1 MRIRRRLPILLGF
14 LLFVAAVAA
23 VVELRK
29 HAPPE
34 PARLLPGADGFVYI
48 DLKWMR
54 WADVA
59 GHLPPAP
66 HDPEYEQFI
75 QATGFQFERDLQE
88 AALAIHNASPQTGNE
103 TRFSEV
109 FVARIDGD
117 KLRAYLKSLA
127 SSVDSYRSIDI
138 YNIPLQDRTFRIA
151 ILGVDTVAASNH
163 DDPQVIRGIIDR
175 SRKLASPFG
184 GPALL
189 RQFYKRVPLA
199 SLAWAIFR
207 IPSTSA
213 IAAGQSNP
221 GNSGLVSNQG
231 ATVVASVRYL
241 GAVHFRAE
249 AFTNDEQAA
258 EQLTSQLN
266 SFLAIFQSAEVAVS
280 GQTPDPDVKKA
291 LASLKVQQNNNRTV
305 LTATVPVELIRKMV
319 SEVPREIGPQVP
331 GHESK

>member
-34 PARLLPGADGFVYI
+34 AARLLPGADGFVYI

-59 GHLPPAP
+59 GHLPAVP
-66 HDPEYEQFI
+66 HDAEYEQFI
-75 QATGFQFERDLQE
+75 QSTGFQFERDLQE

-117 KLRAYLKSLA
+117 KLRAYLKKMA
-127 SSVDSYRSIDI
+127 SSVDSYRAIDI
-138 YNIPLQDRTFRIA
+138 YNIPLQDRTLRIA

-163 DDPQVIRGIIDR
+163 GDPQVIRGIIDR

-207 IPSTSA
+207 IPSNSG

-221 GNSGLVSNQG
+221 GNYGFMTNQG

-249 AFTNDEQAA
+249 AFTTDEQAA

-266 SFLAIFQSAEVAVS
+266 TFLAIFQSAEVAVS
-280 GQTPDPDVKKA
+280 GQTADPDVKKA
-291 LASLKVQQNNNRTV
+291 LASLKVQQNSNRTV
-305 LTATVPVELIRKMV
+305 LTATVPIELIRKMV
-319 SEVPREIGPQVP
+319 SEVPRELGPQVP
-331 GHESK
+331 GHVGK

>member
-1 MRIRRRLPILLGF
+1 
-14 LLFVAAVAA
+14 
-23 VVELRK
+23 
-29 HAPPE
+29 
-34 PARLLPGADGFVYI
+34 
-48 DLKWMR
+48 
-54 WADVA
+54 
-59 GHLPPAP
+59 
-66 HDPEYEQFI
+66 
-75 QATGFQFERDLQE
+75 
-88 AALAIHNASPQTGNE
+88 
-103 TRFSEV
+103 
-109 FVARIDGD
+109 
-117 KLRAYLKSLA
+117 
-127 SSVDSYRSIDI
+127 VDSYRSIDI